1 MTANAQNLGQS
12 VAKGQKTKLW
22 QVIVIGS
29 GFAGLGAAIKLR
41 EAGINDFIVLEKANE
56 LGGVWRENTYP
67 GCACDVPSLL
77 YSYSFAPNP
86 HWSRVFAEQAEI
98 KAYLQKVAQ
107 DYGVIPH
114 IYMQQEMLDAAW
126 DNQENL
132 WRVKTQDQE
141 YQARFVIM
149 ACGPMHE
156 PVYPKIKGLADF
168 KGTIFHSA
176 RWRHDYDLT
185 GKRVAVI
192 GTGASAIQFV
202 PKIQPK
208 VAELVLFQ
216 RTPQWILPKL
226 DQALPP
232 IAQKLFKHLPLTQL
246 AMRGAIYTVF
256 ETLNGGMHHPN
267 VMKQFQRLA
276 LFNLHKTVKD
286 PVLRKKLTPNFIIGC
301 KRVLQSNEWYPAM
314 IQPNVT
320 HVFEGVKEI
329 KAHSIVG
336 DDGVQRPVDAI
347 ILGTGFEIS
356 APPIAQRVRGVTGKS
371 MAEVWQG
378 SPEGYMGTM
387 VAGCPNGFL
396 MFGPNLAVS
405 SSAFL
410 IIEAQLT
417 YIVDALKQA
426 EQYGLVKI
434 EVDPV
439 RQQQFNQTVQ
449 AALQN
454 TVWNKGGCQSYFIDV
469 NGRNSTLWPW
479 STIEMRKQL
488 SRFNLDEYLC
498 KTEVTA

>member
-216 RTPQWILPKL
+216 RTPQW
-226 DQALPP
+226 
-232 IAQKLFKHLPLTQL
+232 
-246 AMRGAIYTVF
+246 
-256 ETLNGGMHHPN
+256 
-267 VMKQFQRLA
+267 
-276 LFNLHKTVKD
+276 
-286 PVLRKKLTPNFIIGC
+286 
-301 KRVLQSNEWYPAM
+301 
-314 IQPNVT
+314 
-320 HVFEGVKEI
+320 
-329 KAHSIVG
+329 
-336 DDGVQRPVDAI
+336 
-347 ILGTGFEIS
+347 
-356 APPIAQRVRGVTGKS
+356 
-371 MAEVWQG
+371 
-378 SPEGYMGTM
+378 
-387 VAGCPNGFL
+387 
-396 MFGPNLAVS
+396 
-405 SSAFL
+405 
-410 IIEAQLT
+410 
-417 YIVDALKQA
+417 
-426 EQYGLVKI
+426 
-434 EVDPV
+434 
-439 RQQQFNQTVQ
+439 
-449 AALQN
+449 
-454 TVWNKGGCQSYFIDV
+454 
-469 NGRNSTLWPW
+469 
-479 STIEMRKQL
+479 
-488 SRFNLDEYLC
+488 
-498 KTEVTA
+498 